1 MEFKT
6 WAEPA
11 ILVAFKTEPSK
22 VVATVLIS
30 AGLIPVTKDGIV

>member
-11 ILVAFKTEPSK
+11 ILVVFKTEPSK

-30 AGLIPVTKDGIV
+30 AGLISVIKLGIV